1 MAPRYLF
8 DTNICIY
15 IRRRRP
21 TEILKRFQALQSGDA
36 VISVITYGELRYGA
50 EKSQERERALALLDD
65 LITLIPTQPLPAA
78 AGEAYGA
85 IRLDLERSGMMM
97 GNNDLWIAAHARS
110 AGLTLVTNNA
120 REFRRVPSL
129 ALENWAERPG

>member
-8 DTNICIY
+8 DTNICLS

-21 TEILKRFQALQSGDA
+21 AVILKRFQALQPGDA

-50 EKSQERERALALLDD
+50 EKSQERERALAILDN
-65 LITLIPTQPLPAA
+65 LITLIPAQPLPTA
-78 AGEAYGA
+78 AGETYGA
-85 IRLDLERSGMMM
+85 IRLDLERDGMMI

-120 REFRRVPSL
+120 REFQRVPGL